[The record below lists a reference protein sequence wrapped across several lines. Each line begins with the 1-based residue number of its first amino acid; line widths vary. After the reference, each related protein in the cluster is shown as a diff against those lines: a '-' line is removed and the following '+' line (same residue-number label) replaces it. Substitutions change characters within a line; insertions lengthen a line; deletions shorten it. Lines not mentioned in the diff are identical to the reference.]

1 MRFRPC
7 IDLHEGKVKQIV
19 GSSLRDSGEAVTNF
33 EATQPPSYFAEM
45 YWRDG
50 LEGGHVIK
58 LGPGNDDA
66 AREALGCHI
75 GNLQVGGG
83 INPDN
88 AAEWLA
94 AGAGKVIVTSYLFN
108 DGVLDM
114 ERVRRISDAVGSDRL
129 VIDLSCVW
137 ADGAYH
143 VATNRW
149 QTVCDFTLDSDS
161 LGRLADY
168 CAEFLVH
175 AVGVEGKQGGIDSRL
190 VSLLAEWSPISITYA
205 GGIRNLDDIDEIRR
219 AGKGRVDFTVG
230 SALDIFGGPL
240 PYADVCRCAS
250 E

>member
-1 MRFRPC
+1 MKFRPC
-7 IDLHEGKVKQIV
+7 IDLHDGKVKQIV

-50 LEGGHVIK
+50 LDGGHVIM
-58 LGPGNDDA
+58 LGRGNESA
-66 AREALGCHI
+66 AREALGCHPD
-75 GNLQVGGG
+75 NLQVGGG

-94 AGAGKVIVTSYLFN
+94 AGASHVIVTSYLFTN
-108 DGVLDM
+108 GALDM
-114 ERVRRISDAVGSDRL
+114 DKVRRIADTVGSDRL

-149 QTVCDFTLDSDS
+149 QTVCDFTLDADS
-161 LGRLADY
+161 LGKLANY

-190 VSLLAEWSPISITYA
+190 VSCLAEWSSIPVTYA
-205 GGIRNLDDIDEIRR
+205 GGVRNLDDIDEIRR
-219 AGKGRVDFTVG
+219 AGQGRVDFTVG

-240 PYADVCRCAS
+240 PYADVCRRK
-250 E
+250 